1 MLDIVKGL
9 LVVCCSLIIGSIH
22 IMLSKYLVY
31 AICHE
36 VRKNAL
42 GAGKTKKNIQ
52 GEMALNQ
59 SSLLLLLCFLYK

>member
-9 LVVCCSLIIGSIH
+9 LAVRCSLIIGSMH

-36 VRKNAL
+36 VGKNAL
-42 GAGKTKKNIQ
+42 GAGKTKKEQDIFCLESTHK
-52 GEMALNQ
+52 GG
-59 SSLLLLLCFLYK
+59 S